1 MAVSVVELAL
11 KVQAGNAKKE
21 LKLTAAQADGAAR
34 STSNFGKTSAVAMK
48 QASTSAALTRKQYM
62 ALRKDSANLDRLTGE
77 LASAFA
83 LLSPEM
89 SSAASTASAFAG
101 GLEGVARIFT
111 VVSTKMLFAVG
122 AVGAIAA
129 AYKLMT
135 ASTDRA
141 AEKNKKLS
149 EVLLQTANDLMKME
163 AQAIKAA
170 QALDKIS
177 DANNR
182 IGEVGLDLGVKNLV
196 LTGQITK
203 EAGAKLE
210 ADKKIE
216 KIQKDVL
223 KSAKAQ
229 QKALMDQ
236 SVLDFQRVQA
246 LERMD
251 RIAKEQGRQ
260 LSKTNRS
267 KLNNLRKEQSE
278 NKKNRSIIKE
288 QINDLKS
295 FLADPDS
302 QSSKKLGNTFIQAV
316 RGAKDALIENI
327 KINAELEKT
336 RKRQERIAKS
346 KARRL
351 AKQREITK
359 AIQDEFKE
367 LDKIKKSLDSL
378 IQQNSNLEKSHVKAA
393 VQRLQTEAQTLRLM
407 AERQEGNAKNV
418 SLVKAINAEQKART
432 IELKSQNNELDKQ
445 ENTTVQTI
453 QDSLKRLET
462 ARANLELLKEESRSK
477 ELIFEAE
484 NKLQKATQNNLRVQE
499 EGQKK
504 LLNIEKQRENNKKQ
518 AAAED
523 AQREE
528 IALKQKL
535 DNEKK
540 REAAILKVND
550 TIQKNNKKINDAIT
564 KDLAEKM
571 KKRQETIMAAFDQI
585 GNFVNQISD
594 PGSIVQ
600 GLSGAIGSAFGGIG
614 GAIGGAV
621 GGLIGGISELGK
633 KSPEEIKTEFQNF
646 LEAFQ
651 MGLEMLPELI
661 VSILPRFA
669 IAIAQGVILAIPNL
683 LKGIADQLI
692 ILGKNII
699 EGMRQ
704 FFEEPQKF
712 VNEKSKEEFSRISKV
727 FDKYFGISFENQAAI
742 KESFGFRSGG
752 KILSARQGMRVTSGS
767 FGASQLAMVH
777 PGEIITP
784 QSGSRPQAIDR
795 TLNQM
800 SGGQG
805 VTVVIN
811 SAVTEAS
818 AIDGL
823 VRKIEQRFGSTF
835 GSAKSPLF
843 G

>member
-122 AVGAIAA
+122 AVGAVAA

-135 ASTDRA
+135 ASTEKA
-141 AEKNKKLS
+141 AEKSKKLS
-149 EVLLQTANDLMKME
+149 EIQLQTANDLMKME
-163 AQAIKAA
+163 AQAIKTA

-177 DANNR
+177 DANDR
-182 IGEVGLDLGVKNLV
+182 IGEIGLDVGIKNLV
-196 LTGQITK
+196 LTGQISK
-203 EAGAKLE
+203 EAAAKLE
-210 ADKKIE
+210 VDKKME
-216 KIQKDVL
+216 KIQKTVL
-223 KSAKAQ
+223 KGANSQ
-229 QKALMDQ
+229 LDALKSQ
-236 SVLDFQRVQA
+236 SVTDFGRLQA
-246 LERMD
+246 VKRIIRITHEEGREVRKID
-251 RIAKEQGRQ
+251 RA
-260 LSKTNRS
+260 
-267 KLNNLRKEQSE
+267 KLNHLTKEQSE
-278 NKKNRSIIKE
+278 NKKNRAIIQA

-302 QSSKKLGNTFIQAV
+302 QSSKKLHNTFIEAV
-316 RGAKDALIENI
+316 KGAKDALIESI

-432 IELKSQNNELDKQ
+432 LELKSQNNELDKQ

-477 ELIFEAE
+477 ELILEAE
-484 NKLQKATQNNLRVQE
+484 NKLQKASENNLRVQE
-499 EGQKK
+499 EGQKQ
-504 LLNIEKQRENNKKQ
+504 LSNIERQRENNKKQ
-518 AAAED
+518 ADAED
-523 AQREE
+523 KQRKE
-528 IALKQKL
+528 IALQDEIKRKDKL
-535 DNEKK
+535 KKEDEKIIK
-540 REAAILKVND
+540 DL
-550 TIQKNNKKINDAIT
+550 NNKIKKNNDAIA

-600 GLSGAIGSAFGGIG
+600 GLSGAIGSAFGQIG
-614 GAIGGAV
+614 GAVGGAV
-621 GGLIGGISELGK
+621 GGLIGGIAQLGK

-646 LEAFQ
+646 LEAFET
-651 MGLEMLPELI
+651 GLKMLPTLLGSIMPQFTIAIAKGFVLAIPELI
-661 VSILPRFA
+661 R
-669 IAIAQGVILAIPNL
+669 Q
-683 LKGIADQLI
+683 I
-692 ILGKNII
+692 ILGLEQLAKNLIDGIKNIFNVS
-699 EGMRQ
+699 GALSDMAGNALGFVKD
-704 FFEEPQKF
+704 FF
-712 VNEKSKEEFSRISKV
+712 VGSK
-727 FDKYFGISFENQAAI
+727 
-742 KESFGFRSGG
+742 RSGG
-752 KILSARQGMRVTSGS
+752 RIKSARQGMRVTSGS

>member
-278 NKKNRSIIKE
+278 NKKNRSIIK
-288 QINDLKS
+288 
-295 FLADPDS
+295 
-302 QSSKKLGNTFIQAV
+302 
-316 RGAKDALIENI
+316 
-327 KINAELEKT
+327 
-336 RKRQERIAKS
+336 
-346 KARRL
+346 
-351 AKQREITK
+351 
-359 AIQDEFKE
+359 
-367 LDKIKKSLDSL
+367 
-378 IQQNSNLEKSHVKAA
+378 
-393 VQRLQTEAQTLRLM
+393 
-407 AERQEGNAKNV
+407 
-418 SLVKAINAEQKART
+418 
-432 IELKSQNNELDKQ
+432 
-445 ENTTVQTI
+445 
-453 QDSLKRLET
+453 
-462 ARANLELLKEESRSK
+462 
-477 ELIFEAE
+477 
-484 NKLQKATQNNLRVQE
+484 
-499 EGQKK
+499 
-504 LLNIEKQRENNKKQ
+504 
-518 AAAED
+518 
-523 AQREE
+523 
-528 IALKQKL
+528 
-535 DNEKK
+535 
-540 REAAILKVND
+540 
-550 TIQKNNKKINDAIT
+550 
-564 KDLAEKM
+564 
-571 KKRQETIMAAFDQI
+571 
-585 GNFVNQISD
+585 
-594 PGSIVQ
+594 
-600 GLSGAIGSAFGGIG
+600 
-614 GAIGGAV
+614 
-621 GGLIGGISELGK
+621 
-633 KSPEEIKTEFQNF
+633 
-646 LEAFQ
+646 
-651 MGLEMLPELI
+651 
-661 VSILPRFA
+661 
-669 IAIAQGVILAIPNL
+669 
-683 LKGIADQLI
+683 
-692 ILGKNII
+692 
-699 EGMRQ
+699 
-704 FFEEPQKF
+704 
-712 VNEKSKEEFSRISKV
+712 
-727 FDKYFGISFENQAAI
+727 
-742 KESFGFRSGG
+742 
-752 KILSARQGMRVTSGS
+752 
-767 FGASQLAMVH
+767 
-777 PGEIITP
+777 
-784 QSGSRPQAIDR
+784 
-795 TLNQM
+795 
-800 SGGQG
+800 
-805 VTVVIN
+805 
-811 SAVTEAS
+811 
-818 AIDGL
+818 
-823 VRKIEQRFGSTF
+823 
-835 GSAKSPLF
+835 
-843 G
+843 

>member
-48 QASTSAALTRKQYM
+48 QASTSAAATRRQYM

-122 AVGAIAA
+122 VVGAVAA

-135 ASTDRA
+135 ASTEKA
-141 AEKNKKLS
+141 AEKSKKLS
-149 EVLLQTANDLMKME
+149 EIQLQTANDLMKIE
-163 AQAIKAA
+163 AQAIKTA

-177 DANNR
+177 DANDR
-182 IGEVGLDLGVKNLV
+182 IGQVGLDVGIKNLV

-223 KSAKAQ
+223 KSAQAQ

-251 RIAKEQGRQ
+251 QIAKDQGRE

-267 KLNNLRKEQSE
+267 KLNNLIKEQSE

-302 QSSKKLGNTFIQAV
+302 QSSKKLSNTFIEAV

-327 KINAELEKT
+327 KINSELEKT

-367 LDKIKKSLDSL
+367 LDKIKKALDSL

-432 IELKSQNNELDKQ
+432 LELKSQNNELDKQ

-453 QDSLKRLET
+453 EDSLKRLET

-477 ELIFEAE
+477 ELILEAE
-484 NKLQKATQNNLRVQE
+484 NKLKKANENNLRVQE

-504 LLNIEKQRENNKKQ
+504 LLNIERQRENNKKQ

-528 IALKQKL
+528 IALNKKL

-550 TIQKNNKKINDAIT
+550 AIQKNNKKINDAIA

-571 KKRQETIMAAFDQI
+571 KKRQETIMASFDQI

-594 PGSIVQ
+594 PGSVVES
-600 GLSGAIGSAFGGIG
+600 LSGAIGSAFGGIG
-614 GAIGGAV
+614 GAVGGAV
-621 GGLIGGISELGK
+621 GGLIGGIAELGK
-633 KSPEEIKTEFQNF
+633 KSPEEIKTEFNGF

-669 IAIAQGVILAIPNL
+669 IAIAKGFVLAIPKL
-683 LKGIADQLI
+683 IREI
-692 ILGKNII
+692 ILGLEQLAKNLINGIKNIFNVS
-699 EGMRQ
+699 GALSDMVGNALGFVKD
-704 FFEEPQKF
+704 FF
-712 VNEKSKEEFSRISKV
+712 VGSK
-727 FDKYFGISFENQAAI
+727 
-742 KESFGFRSGG
+742 RSGG
-752 KILSARQGMRVTSGS
+752 RIKSARQGMRVTSGS